1 MVPDVRRT
9 PALATHVA
17 AEREPRRHD
26 RTRARAA
33 ARSVPLAASLLL
45 LATATHAQDVGSIE
59 QPAILGNDDR
69 QQWFEAGSLQSV
81 VQASTV
87 MLVPASAIGSGNEIR
102 SRTTRSAK
110 HSLCPDEAFACEEAL
125 GTCSGTLVDGHT
137 VVSAGHCFP
146 SLAAIR
152 AGGSCN
158 GMAVVFNWRME
169 SGDRRAQVLRSRD
182 VYYCHEMLAAHY
194 RPGTGIDEPDFAVFT
209 IKRDRNGTAPT
220 PVGAPYRPAAIS
232 TMRRSSGT
240 VHAVGHPAGIPVKV
254 SPGSLVTYS
263 GALGQI
269 RFGTRGADL
278 FPGNSGGGTFLG
290 STLVG
295 IVTNAPNGAERN
307 FYPRDASAGCNR
319 EVRQVT
325 GGTNSHMW
333 LAPVIDAL
341 CNPSHPHHLVT
352 RPSHLCGT
360 ASPVAPGPGGT
371 TTPGTPTFPSTVECR
386 ASDGDPS
393 GAALFVLAIG
403 AWIARR
409 RPTPRAKSR
418 GAKSTA
424 TCPARASSRAAPASS
439 SVTHATSTSAVPRTT
454 TRASRS
460 LELAAGAKTR
470 AILSMAFVPFA
481 LACAGEAKSTAADA
495 AIDADASDEPIDH
508 RYAVAVVLASST
520 TRPVGFDLDDDGEVD
535 DAFGTLVTSLGDL
548 GLDLTTLIN
557 DTLALGDHALL
568 ARFTTRDERGTL
580 TFREGRA
587 EGGADFTGHGE
598 FQVTDAEPTR
608 LDGAFVPDAPFVT
621 ETDALTLRFPFG
633 DGLLALPLT
642 RVRIE
647 AELPFDEAVLNLG
660 GALSERELVTL
671 VDTIAASFD
680 ARIAETPGCPGA
692 CEDETIAMLLAA
704 TDADDDGRVSGAELR
719 THPVLGDWLA
729 PDLDLD
735 RDGRA
740 DHFSFGVLAFLRAA
754 RFDESAPVS
763 SSSRALVPKADF
775 CAVTCDAT
783 DCRGCQSTACGWCEG
798 QGCMPRSRA
807 RECDA
812 EAWIDNQLFCPSCN
826 HTSQGACDRD
836 GFCGWSTTCGRC
848 VNDTRCSEIP
858 TECTDLRDR
867 RGCR

>member
-1 MVPDVRRT
+1 MAPDVSRTPGRARRT
-9 PALATHVA
+9 PRRSRPDRRRVRAASALLGALAL
-17 AEREPRRHD
+17 
-26 RTRARAA
+26 
-33 ARSVPLAASLLL
+33 SLGLAHA
-45 LATATHAQDVGSIE
+45 HAQDVGSLE

-81 VQASTV
+81 IQASTV
-87 MLVPASAIGSGNEIR
+87 MLVPASSIGSGNEVR
-102 SRTTRSAK
+102 SRTTRSAR
-110 HSLCPDEAFACEEAL
+110 HSLCPDEAFACEEVL
-125 GTCSGTLVDGHT
+125 GSCSGTLVDGHT
-137 VVSAGHCFP
+137 VVTAGHCFS
-146 SLAAIR
+146 SLASIR
-152 AGGSCN
+152 AGGSCS
-158 GMAVVFNWRME
+158 GTAVVFNWRME

-194 RPGTGIDEPDFAVFT
+194 RPGTTEPDFAVFT
-209 IKRDRNGTAPT
+209 IKRDRNGSTAT

-232 TMRRSSGT
+232 TARRSSGT
-240 VHAVGHPAGIPVKV
+240 VYTVGHPSGIPVKV
-254 SPGSLVTYS
+254 SPGSLVAFA
-263 GALGQI
+263 GASGQI
-269 RFGTRGADL
+269 RFGTEGADV
-278 FPGNSGGGTFLG
+278 FPGNSGGGTFFG
-290 STLVG
+290 STLIGV
-295 IVTNAPNGAERN
+295 VTNAPDAPGESRE
-307 FYPRDASAGCNR
+307 FYPRDDATGCNR
-319 EVRQVT
+319 EVRLLR
-325 GGTNSHMW
+325 GTNSHVW
-333 LAPVIDAL
+333 LAPVIEAV

-352 RPSHLCGT
+352 RPTHLCGT
-360 ASPVAPGPGGT
+360 AAPVAPGPGGT
-371 TTPGTPTFPSTVECR
+371 TPPGTPTFPSTVECR
-386 ASDGDPS
+386 AGHGDPS
-393 GAALFVLAIG
+393 GAALFLLAIG

-409 RPTPRAKSR
+409 RP
-418 GAKSTA
+418 
-424 TCPARASSRAAPASS
+424 
-439 SVTHATSTSAVPRTT
+439 
-454 TRASRS
+454 SRS
-460 LELAAGAKTR
+460 TRDAKTR
-470 AILSMAFVPFA
+470 VARRWSVGEEPRAAKTTTELARATKTTNGLARTTSALLVIALVSFT
-481 LACAGEAKSTAADA
+481 LACAGEAKSTDADA
-495 AIDADASDEPIDH
+495 ATADASTDEPLDH

-535 DAFGTLVTSLGDL
+535 DAFGTLVTSLADL

-580 TFREGRA
+580 TLREGRA

-598 FQVTDAEPTR
+598 FRVTDAEPTR
-608 LDGAFVPDAPFVT
+608 LDGAYVPDAPFVA

-647 AELPFDEAVLNLG
+647 AELPFDEAVVNLG

-680 ARIAETPGCPGA
+680 ARLAATPGCPEA
-692 CEDETIAMLLAA
+692 CEDEAMAMLLAA

-763 SSSRALVPKADF
+763 SSSSALVPKADF

-812 EAWIDNQLFCPSCN
+812 DAWIDNQLFCPSCD
-826 HTSQGACDRD
+826 HTSQSACDRD

>member
-1 MVPDVRRT
+1 MVPDVSRT
-9 PALATHVA
+9 PGSAHRVPSSRHVD
-17 AEREPRRHD
+17 RR
-26 RTRARAA
+26 RAGTTRALLGG
-33 ARSVPLAASLLL
+33 LAVFFG
-45 LATATHAQDVGSIE
+45 LAPAHAQDVGSIE

-69 QQWFEAGSLQSV
+69 QQWFESGSLQSV

-87 MLVPASAIGSGNEIR
+87 MLVPASSIGSGNEIR
-102 SRTTRSAK
+102 SRTTRSAR
-110 HSLCPDEAFACEEAL
+110 HSLCPDEAFACEEVL
-125 GTCSGTLVDGHT
+125 GSCSGTLIDGHT
-137 VVSAGHCFP
+137 VVTAGHCFS
-146 SLAAIR
+146 SLASIR
-152 AGGSCN
+152 AGGSCS
-158 GMAVVFNWRME
+158 GTAVVFNWRME

-194 RPGTGIDEPDFAVFT
+194 RPGTLEPDFAVFT
-209 IKRDRNGTAPT
+209 IKRDRNGSAAT

-232 TMRRSSGT
+232 TTRRSSGT
-240 VHAVGHPAGIPVKV
+240 VYTVGHPSGIPVKV
-254 SPGSLVTYS
+254 SPGSLVSFS
-263 GALGQI
+263 GASGQI
-269 RFGTRGADL
+269 RFGTEGADV
-278 FPGNSGGGTFLG
+278 FPGNSGGGTFFG
-290 STLVG
+290 STLIGV
-295 IVTNAPNGAERN
+295 VTNAPDAPGESRE
-307 FYPRDASAGCNR
+307 FYPRDDAAGCNR
-319 EVRQVT
+319 EVRLLR
-325 GGTNSHMW
+325 GTNSHMW
-333 LAPVIDAL
+333 LAPVIEAL

-352 RPSHLCGT
+352 RPTHLCGT
-360 ASPVAPGPGGT
+360 AAPVAPGPGGT
-371 TTPGTPTFPSTVECR
+371 TPPGTPTFPSTVECR
-386 ASDGDPS
+386 AGHGDPS
-393 GAALFVLAIG
+393 GAALFLLAIG

-409 RPTPRAKSR
+409 PRRARGTARIALGSSLGQEPRATKSLAGNELVR
-418 GAKSTA
+418 GL
-424 TCPARASSRAAPASS
+424 
-439 SVTHATSTSAVPRTT
+439 RT
-454 TRASRS
+454 
-460 LELAAGAKTR
+460 
-470 AILSMAFVPFA
+470 ILGLVLVSFTF
-481 LACAGEAKSTAADA
+481 ACAGEAKSTATDASTGDA
-495 AIDADASDEPIDH
+495 ATDEPIDH

-520 TRPVGFDLDDDGEVD
+520 TRPVGFDLDDDGAVD

-568 ARFTTRDERGTL
+568 ARFTTRDDRGTL
-580 TFREGRA
+580 TLREGRA

-608 LDGAFVPDAPFVT
+608 LDGSFVPDAPFVT

-647 AELPFDEAVLNLG
+647 AELPFDEAMINLG

-680 ARIAETPGCPGA
+680 ARIAATPGCPDA

-704 TDADDDGRVSGAELR
+704 TDADADGRMSGAELR
-719 THPVLGDWLA
+719 THPVLGEWLA

-754 RFDESAPVS
+754 RFDESTPVS
-763 SSSRALVPKADF
+763 SSSSALVPKADF

-826 HTSQGACDRD
+826 HTSQSACDRD

>member
-9 PALATHVA
+9 CALATRIA
-17 AEREPRRHD
+17 ASREPRRHD

-33 ARSVPLAASLLL
+33 ARSVQLAASLLL
-45 LATATHAQDVGSIE
+45 LTTSAHAQDVGSIE

-69 QQWFEAGSLQSV
+69 QQWFESGSLQSV

-87 MLVPASAIGSGNEIR
+87 MLVPASSIGSGNEIR
-102 SRTTRSAK
+102 SRTTRSAR
-110 HSLCPDEAFACEEAL
+110 HSLCPDEAFACEEVL
-125 GTCSGTLVDGHT
+125 GSCSGTLIDGHT
-137 VVSAGHCFP
+137 VVTAGHCFS
-146 SLAAIR
+146 SLASIR
-152 AGGSCN
+152 AGGSCS
-158 GMAVVFNWRME
+158 GTAVVFNWRME

-194 RPGTGIDEPDFAVFT
+194 RPGTLEPDFAVFT
-209 IKRDRNGTAPT
+209 IKRDRNGSAAT

-232 TMRRSSGT
+232 TARRSSGT
-240 VHAVGHPAGIPVKV
+240 VYTVGHPSGIPVKV
-254 SPGSLVTYS
+254 SPGSLVTFS
-263 GALGQI
+263 GASSQI
-269 RFGTRGADL
+269 RFGTEGADV
-278 FPGNSGGGTFLG
+278 FPGNSGGGTFFG
-290 STLVG
+290 STLIGV
-295 IVTNAPNGAERN
+295 VTNAPDAPGESRE
-307 FYPRDASAGCNR
+307 FYPRDDAAGCNR
-319 EVRQVT
+319 EVRLLR
-325 GGTNSHMW
+325 GTNSHMW
-333 LAPVIDAL
+333 LAPVIEAL

-352 RPSHLCGT
+352 RPTHLCGT
-360 ASPVAPGPGGT
+360 AAPVAPGPGGT
-371 TTPGTPTFPSTVECR
+371 TTPSTPSFPSTVECR

-409 RPTPRAKSR
+409 PRRTRGTARIALGSSLGEEPRATTSLATTSLATMSLATKS
-418 GAKSTA
+418 
-424 TCPARASSRAAPASS
+424 
-439 SVTHATSTSAVPRTT
+439 
-454 TRASRS
+454 
-460 LELAAGAKTR
+460 LAANELVRGLRT
-470 AILSMAFVPFA
+470 ILGLA
-481 LACAGEAKSTAADA
+481 LVSFTFACAGEAKSTATDASTGDA
-495 AIDADASDEPIDH
+495 ATDEPIDH

-535 DAFGTLVTSLGDL
+535 DAFGTLVTSLAEL

-608 LDGAFVPDAPFVT
+608 LEGAFVPDAPFVT

-642 RVRIE
+642 HVRIE

-680 ARIAETPGCPGA
+680 ARIAETPGCPDA
-692 CEDETIAMLLAA
+692 CEDETMAMLLAA
-704 TDADDDGRVSGAELR
+704 TDADEDGRVSGAELR

-735 RDGRA
+735 ADGRA

-754 RFDESAPVS
+754 RFDESMPVS
-763 SSSRALVPKADF
+763 SSSSALVPKADF

>member
-1 MVPDVRRT
+1 MAPDVSRTPGRARRT
-9 PALATHVA
+9 P
-17 AEREPRRHD
+17 RRPRPDCR
-26 RTRARAA
+26 RART
-33 ARSVPLAASLLL
+33 ASALLGSIAL
-45 LATATHAQDVGSIE
+45 FLGVAPAHAQDVGFIE

-87 MLVPASAIGSGNEIR
+87 MLVPASSIGSGNEVR
-102 SRTTRSAK
+102 SRTTRSAR
-110 HSLCPDEAFACEEAL
+110 HSLCPDEAFACEEVL
-125 GTCSGTLVDGHT
+125 GSCSGTLIDGHT
-137 VVSAGHCFP
+137 VVTAGHCFS
-146 SLAAIR
+146 SLASIR
-152 AGGSCN
+152 AGGSCS
-158 GMAVVFNWRME
+158 GTAVVFNWRME

-194 RPGTGIDEPDFAVFT
+194 RPGTLEPDFAVFT
-209 IKRDRNGTAPT
+209 IKRDRNGSAAT

-232 TMRRSSGT
+232 TARRSSGT
-240 VHAVGHPAGIPVKV
+240 VYTVGHPSGIPVKV
-254 SPGSLVTYS
+254 SPGSLVTFS
-263 GALGQI
+263 GASSQI
-269 RFGTRGADL
+269 RFGTEGADV
-278 FPGNSGGGTFLG
+278 FPGNSGGGTFFG
-290 STLVG
+290 STLIGV
-295 IVTNAPNGAERN
+295 VTNAPDAPGESRE
-307 FYPRDASAGCNR
+307 FYPRDDAAGCNR
-319 EVRQVT
+319 EVRLLR
-325 GGTNSHMW
+325 GTNSHMW
-333 LAPVIDAL
+333 LAPVIEAL

-352 RPSHLCGT
+352 RPTHLCGT
-360 ASPVAPGPGGT
+360 AAPVAPGPGGT
-371 TTPGTPTFPSTVECR
+371 TTPSTPSFPSTVECR

-409 RPTPRAKSR
+409 PRRTRGTARIALGSSLGEEPLATTSLATTSLATMSLATKS
-418 GAKSTA
+418 
-424 TCPARASSRAAPASS
+424 
-439 SVTHATSTSAVPRTT
+439 
-454 TRASRS
+454 
-460 LELAAGAKTR
+460 LAANELVRGLRT
-470 AILSMAFVPFA
+470 ILGLA
-481 LACAGEAKSTAADA
+481 LVSFTFACAGEAKSTATDASTGDA
-495 AIDADASDEPIDH
+495 ATDEPIDH

-535 DAFGTLVTSLGDL
+535 DAFGTLVTSLAEL

-608 LDGAFVPDAPFVT
+608 LEGAFVPDAPFVT

-642 RVRIE
+642 HVRIE

-680 ARIAETPGCPGA
+680 ARIAETPGCPDA
-692 CEDETIAMLLAA
+692 CEDETMAMLLAA
-704 TDADDDGRVSGAELR
+704 TDADEDGRVSGAELR

-735 RDGRA
+735 ADGRA

-754 RFDESAPVS
+754 RFDESMPVS
-763 SSSRALVPKADF
+763 SSSSALVPKADF

-826 HTSQGACDRD
+826 HTNQSACDRD

>member
-1 MVPDVRRT
+1 VWSLQ
-9 PALATHVA
+9 A
-17 AEREPRRHD
+17 
-26 RTRARAA
+26 
-33 ARSVPLAASLLL
+33 AASLLL
-45 LATATHAQDVGSIE
+45 LATSAHAQDVGSIE

-87 MLVPASAIGSGNEIR
+87 MLVPASSIGSGNEIR
-102 SRTTRSAK
+102 SRTTRSAR
-110 HSLCPDEAFACEEAL
+110 HSLCPDEAFACEEVL
-125 GTCSGTLVDGHT
+125 GSCSGTLIDGHT
-137 VVSAGHCFP
+137 VVTAGHCFS
-146 SLAAIR
+146 SLASIR
-152 AGGSCN
+152 AGGSCS
-158 GMAVVFNWRME
+158 GTAVVFNWRME

-194 RPGTGIDEPDFAVFT
+194 RPGTLEPDFAVFT
-209 IKRDRNGTAPT
+209 IKRDRNGSAAT
-220 PVGAPYRPAAIS
+220 PVGAPYRPATIS
-232 TMRRSSGT
+232 TARRSSGT
-240 VHAVGHPAGIPVKV
+240 VFTVGHPAGIPVKV
-254 SPGSLVTYS
+254 SPGSLVAFS
-263 GALGQI
+263 GASGQI
-269 RFGTRGADL
+269 RFGTEGADV
-278 FPGNSGGGTFLG
+278 FPGNSGGGTFFG
-290 STLVG
+290 STLIGV
-295 IVTNAPNGAERN
+295 VTNAPDAPGESRE
-307 FYPRDASAGCNR
+307 FYPRDDAAGCNR
-319 EVRQVT
+319 EVRLLR
-325 GGTNSHMW
+325 GTNSHVW
-333 LAPVIDAL
+333 LAPVIEAL

-352 RPSHLCGT
+352 RPTHLCGT
-360 ASPVAPGPGGT
+360 AAPVAPGPGGT
-371 TTPGTPTFPSTVECR
+371 TPPGTPTFPSTVECS

-393 GAALFVLAIG
+393 GAALFLLAIG

-409 RPTPRAKSR
+409 RPSR
-418 GAKSTA
+418 STREA
-424 TCPARASSRAAPASS
+424 TTRIAHRSVGDDARATSRANDLAR
-439 SVTHATSTSAVPRTT
+439 ATS
-454 TRASRS
+454 
-460 LELAAGAKTR
+460 
-470 AILSMAFVPFA
+470 AILVLALVPFA
-481 LACAGEAKSTAADA
+481 LACAGEAKSTTADA
-495 AIDADASDEPIDH
+495 ATADAATDEPVDH

-535 DAFGTLVTSLGDL
+535 DSFGTLVTSLADL

-680 ARIAETPGCPGA
+680 ARIAETPGCPDA

-704 TDADDDGRVSGAELR
+704 TDADEDGRVSGAELR

-735 RDGRA
+735 ADGRA

-754 RFDESAPVS
+754 RFDESMPVGS
-763 SSSRALVPKADF
+763 SSSALVPKADF

>member
-1 MVPDVRRT
+1 MAPDVSRTPGRARRT
-9 PALATHVA
+9 P
-17 AEREPRRHD
+17 RRHRPD
-26 RTRARAA
+26 RRRVRTA
-33 ARSVPLAASLLL
+33 SSLLGTIAL
-45 LATATHAQDVGSIE
+45 FLGLAPAHAQDVGSIE

-87 MLVPASAIGSGNEIR
+87 MLVSASSLGSGSEVR
-102 SRTTRSAK
+102 SRTTRSAR
-110 HSLCPDEAFACEEAL
+110 HSLCPDEAFACEEVL
-125 GTCSGTLVDGHT
+125 GSCSGTLIDGHT
-137 VVSAGHCFP
+137 VVTAGHCFS
-146 SLAAIR
+146 SLASIR
-152 AGGSCN
+152 AGGSCS
-158 GMAVVFNWRME
+158 GTAVVFNWRME

-194 RPGTGIDEPDFAVFT
+194 RPGTTEPDFAVFT
-209 IKRDRNGTAPT
+209 IKRDRNGSAAT
-220 PVGAPYRPAAIS
+220 PVGAPYRTAAIS
-232 TMRRSSGT
+232 TTRRSSGT
-240 VHAVGHPAGIPVKV
+240 VHTVGHPSGIPVKV
-254 SPGSLVTYS
+254 SPGSLVPFS
-263 GALGQI
+263 GPAGQI
-269 RFGTRGADL
+269 RFGTDGADV
-278 FPGNSGGGTFLG
+278 FPGNSGGGTFFG
-290 STLVG
+290 TTLIG
-295 IVTNAPNGAERN
+295 IATNAPDAPGESRE
-307 FYPRDASAGCNR
+307 FYPRDDAAGCNR
-319 EVRQVT
+319 EVRLLR
-325 GGTNSHMW
+325 GTNSHVW
-333 LAPVIDAL
+333 LAPVIEAV

-352 RPSHLCGT
+352 RPTHLCGT
-360 ASPVAPGPGGT
+360 APPVAPGPGGT
-371 TTPGTPTFPSTVECR
+371 TTPGTPSFPSTVECR
-386 ASDGDPS
+386 AGHGDPS
-393 GAALFVLAIG
+393 GAVLFLLAIG
-403 AWIARR
+403 AWIGCRR
-409 RPTPRAKSR
+409 RSRSGGDANVHLAHPSSR
-418 GAKSTA
+418 GEEQRA
-424 TCPARASSRAAPASS
+424 TTGRA
-439 SVTHATSTSAVPRTT
+439 TT
-454 TRASRS
+454 GRVADEVVR
-460 LELAAGAKTR
+460 GRR
-470 AILSMAFVPFA
+470 AIVAVALVSFA
-481 LACAGEAKSTAADA
+481 LACAGEAKTTTPDA
-495 AIDADASDEPIDH
+495 ATADASTDEPLDH

-535 DAFGTLVTSLGDL
+535 DAFGTLVTSLADL
-548 GLDLTTLIN
+548 GLDLPTLIN

-580 TFREGRA
+580 TLREGRA

-598 FQVTDAEPTR
+598 FQVTDAEPSR
-608 LDGAFVPDAPFVT
+608 LDGAFVPDAPFVA

-633 DGLLALPLT
+633 DGLLALPLAH
-642 RVRIE
+642 VRIE

-680 ARIAETPGCPGA
+680 ARIAETPGCPDA
-692 CEDETIAMLLAA
+692 CEDETIATLLAA
-704 TDADDDGRVSGAELR
+704 TDADDDGRVSGVELR

-735 RDGRA
+735 DDGRA

-763 SSSRALVPKADF
+763 SSSSALVPKADF

-807 RECDA
+807 RECDS
-812 EAWIDNQLFCPSCN
+812 EAWIDNQLFCPSCD

>member
-1 MVPDVRRT
+1 
-9 PALATHVA
+9 
-17 AEREPRRHD
+17 
-26 RTRARAA
+26 
-33 ARSVPLAASLLL
+33 
-45 LATATHAQDVGSIE
+45 
-59 QPAILGNDDR
+59 
-69 QQWFEAGSLQSV
+69 
-81 VQASTV
+81 
-87 MLVPASAIGSGNEIR
+87 
-102 SRTTRSAK
+102 
-110 HSLCPDEAFACEEAL
+110 
-125 GTCSGTLVDGHT
+125 
-137 VVSAGHCFP
+137 
-146 SLAAIR
+146 
-152 AGGSCN
+152 
-158 GMAVVFNWRME
+158 
-169 SGDRRAQVLRSRD
+169 
-182 VYYCHEMLAAHY
+182 
-194 RPGTGIDEPDFAVFT
+194 
-209 IKRDRNGTAPT
+209 
-220 PVGAPYRPAAIS
+220 
-232 TMRRSSGT
+232 
-240 VHAVGHPAGIPVKV
+240 
-254 SPGSLVTYS
+254 
-263 GALGQI
+263 
-269 RFGTRGADL
+269 
-278 FPGNSGGGTFLG
+278 
-290 STLVG
+290 
-295 IVTNAPNGAERN
+295 
-307 FYPRDASAGCNR
+307 
-319 EVRQVT
+319 
-325 GGTNSHMW
+325 
-333 LAPVIDAL
+333 
-341 CNPSHPHHLVT
+341 
-352 RPSHLCGT
+352 
-360 ASPVAPGPGGT
+360 
-371 TTPGTPTFPSTVECR
+371 
-386 ASDGDPS
+386 
-393 GAALFVLAIG
+393 
-403 AWIARR
+403 
-409 RPTPRAKSR
+409 
-418 GAKSTA
+418 
-424 TCPARASSRAAPASS
+424 
-439 SVTHATSTSAVPRTT
+439 VPRT
-454 TRASRS
+454 SPS
-460 LELAAGAKTR
+460 LELAAAKTR
-470 AILSMAFVPFA
+470 AILSMALVPFA
-481 LACAGEAKSTAADA
+481 LACAGEAKSTTADAGAADA
-495 AIDADASDEPIDH
+495 ATDEPLDH

-598 FQVTDAEPTR
+598 FHVTDAEPTR
-608 LDGAFVPDAPFVT
+608 LDGAYVPDAAFVT

-660 GALSERELVTL
+660 GALSERELITL
-671 VDTIAASFD
+671 VDTIASSFD
-680 ARIAETPGCPGA
+680 ARIAETPGCPEA

-763 SSSRALVPKADF
+763 SSSSALVPKTDF

-826 HTSQGACDRD
+826 HTSQSACDRD